1 MTATATV
8 ESSWVSAWEAALDEL
23 ELTLEQTERLL
34 GGGDPQQA
42 IQAAAWSHPP
52 LDVPLPDE
60 LLGRAQSLLARQ
72 RELIGLTV
80 TAMSETQQHLTLLGK
95 VSAFAGTARTEPA
108 VYLDLRA

>member
-1 MTATATV
+1 VTPAATV
-8 ESSWVSAWEAALDEL
+8 DPTWTSVWEAALDEL

-42 IQAAAWSHPP
+42 MEAAAWTPP
-52 LDVPLPDE
+52 QLDGPLPDGM
-60 LLGRAQSLLARQ
+60 LGRAQSLLSRQ

-80 TAMSETQQHLTLLGK
+80 TAMSDTQQNITLLGK
-95 VSAFAGTARTEPA
+95 VNAFAGSARTEPA